1 MKLNYRMGQGFD
13 VHAFGEGRKLILGGI
28 EVPYEKGLVGH
39 SDADVLTHALCDALL
54 GAAGLNDI
62 GFHYPDTDPQ
72 YKNADSTLFLS
83 LTVGQLKRMGWAVGN
98 VDVTIIAQEPKISP
112 HVAKIRKNLARI
124 LFVSENEVNVKATTT
139 EWLGYIG
146 RKEGM
151 AAQAVAMITRI
162 NPDR

>member
-28 EVPYEKGLVGH
+28 QVPYEKGLVGH

-62 GFHYPDTDPQ
+62 GFHYPDTDSQ

-98 VDVTIIAQEPKISP
+98 VDITVIAQEPKIAP
-112 HVAKIRKNLARI
+112 YVPKIRHNLARI
-124 LFVSENEVNVKATTT
+124 LCISENEVNVKATTT

-162 NPDR
+162 NPYR

>member
-13 VHAFGEGRKLILGGI
+13 VHAFGEDRKLILGGI
-28 EVPYEKGLVGH
+28 EVPYERGLVGH

-98 VDVTIIAQEPKISP
+98 VDVTIIAQEPKVSP
-112 HVAKIRKNLARI
+112 YVAQIKQNLARI
-124 LFVSENEVNVKATTT
+124 LFVSENEVSVKATTT

-162 NPDR
+162 NPYR